1 MLHLLPQAG
10 AIGKTLTARPCD
22 RRRRQVKY
30 MKSVMLVCAALLGA
44 MMGSVPAVAQ
54 VVPVPAGEASAR
66 AASEDKAAQGLPQR
80 SPLWMAV
87 EAEYRQRGA
96 ERSVD
101 DRRLTAAQRQE
112 LREQIR
118 RGSGELPGAAVSPVT
133 DARPAR

>member
-10 AIGKTLTARPCD
+10 AIEKTLTAGPCD
-22 RRRRQVKY
+22 RRRWQVKY
-30 MKSVMLVCAALLGA
+30 MKFVMFVGAALLGA
-44 MMGSVPAVAQ
+44 MMGSVPAAAQ
-54 VVPVPAGEASAR
+54 MAPVPTDEAGAR
-66 AASEDKAAQGLPQR
+66 AASEDKAVQRLPQR

-118 RGSGELPGAAVSPVT
+118 RGSGAAPSAVVSPVT
-133 DARPAR
+133 DARSAR